1 KIAADISSAGGGVL
15 VKLGAEAIKA
25 GVGVTLPSRS
35 GAGKGKG
42 SQGEAAGPDV
52 PQGAKATTSW
62 QGSGPAPGVLGLEPG
77 SVSSKAIQNYF
88 PSTKNG
94 SVEFVFDPKTNT
106 FAVGKPT
113 NNLGGSPHQQ
123 LAETIKSDGST
134 LVGGMFRR
142 GPNGEVITNEFSGH
156 YWKNWTPEVRAKF
169 EQTLK
174 QYDLNVKHHPG
185 M

>member
-1 KIAADISSAGGGVL
+1 
-15 VKLGAEAIKA
+15 
-25 GVGVTLPSRS
+25 
-35 GAGKGKG
+35 
-42 SQGEAAGPDV
+42 
-52 PQGAKATTSW
+52 
-62 QGSGPAPGVLGLEPG
+62 LEPG
-77 SVSSKAIQNYF
+77 SASSKAIQNYF